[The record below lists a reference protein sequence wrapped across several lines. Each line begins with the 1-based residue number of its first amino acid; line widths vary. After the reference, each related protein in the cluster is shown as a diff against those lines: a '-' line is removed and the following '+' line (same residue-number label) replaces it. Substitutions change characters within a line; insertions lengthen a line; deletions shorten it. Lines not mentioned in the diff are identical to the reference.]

1 MAPSPPA
8 EGSVPIRTGLW
19 CPAHISPSPFLVAQP
34 GQFSPGFLPESF
46 FAELE
51 EGGLVSSSQLFSPQT
66 LLCHGQAETAESA
79 GTSIVP
85 ADFAPLGREQS
96 IVVYRRNAV
105 RVASLTWRLKAKKYP
120 QNPNIP
126 PPLVQVLVLP
136 GCRSWPVHCSLQ
148 SRPLHRPPHGTDSPE
163 VTTDSTF
170 HGRAAAPRGLL
181 AGNLRRR
188 FKVIVSKIFLCN
200 RRKKTSK
207 TVPII
212 RELASVPEFK
222 ASLQRLGS

>member
-120 QNPNIP
+120 QNPNTP
-126 PPLVQVLVLP
+126 PPTSASAGVTWLSELA
-136 GCRSWPVHCSLQ
+136 CSL
-148 SRPLHRPPHGTDSPE
+148 LSPE
-163 VTTDSTF
+163 SSPAQTSPRDRFTGGDNRFDISWSCSSSPWSA
-170 HGRAAAPRGLL
+170 GREP
-181 AGNLRRR
+181 
-188 FKVIVSKIFLCN
+188 KEKI
-200 RRKKTSK
+200 
-207 TVPII
+207 
-212 RELASVPEFK
+212 
-222 ASLQRLGS
+222 